1 MIKKLFFPIFCALLL
16 ASCGGKDFFS
26 SDAVQ
31 NGQSG
36 SITRFAVLGKY
47 MYTLNLNEVKT
58 YDLTDK
64 NKPVLVHSLAT
75 DYGLETITIY
85 DNTIYLGST
94 TALYILD
101 ITNPAAPAL
110 LAKSDRSE
118 MNLQGCDPVVVKGNY
133 AYSTV
138 KIIANV
144 CGNISAQSALLV
156 YDITNKS
163 APRVINQ
170 IRLSMPNGLGIK
182 DNYLIVCDEG
192 LDQLLVFDINMIT
205 KNGIPNSI
213 LPPTSFTVSIKDP
226 VDLIVRGNQMIVSC
240 KTEFQIFD
248 VSNIANIRKVGQILK

>member
-16 ASCGGKDFFS
+16 AACSVDKDYLS
-26 SDAVQ
+26 RDAVQ

-36 SITRFAVLGKY
+36 SITRFAVFGKY
-47 MYTLNLNEVKT
+47 MYVLNLNEVKT

-110 LAKSDRSE
+110 LAKSDRTE
-118 MNLQGCDPVVVKGNY
+118 INLRGCDPVVVKDNY

-144 CGNISAQSALLV
+144 CGNVSAQSALLV

-170 IRLSMPNGLGIK
+170 IPLSMPNGLGIK

-192 LDQLLVFDINMIT
+192 VDQLIIFDISNPT
-205 KNGIPNSI
+205 STLLRRVNSI
-213 LPPTSFTVSIKDP
+213 SIKDP

-248 VSNIANIRKVGQILK
+248 VSDMTRIRKVGQILK